1 MNAVKENL
9 HHELYI
15 RAASAAKRNAPLK
28 LHAHVVGKFQVE
40 RQLDND
46 VRNRLRQSTKNL
58 QEQRQ
63 ERGIIQLPA
72 PLGPPSK
79 SSKKAAVARPSHLV
93 VDHVASSSRESTSFS
108 NRSRKEP
115 SKSVRRRMMQLLAVS
130 DRTSDEILRLLG
142 GPECSLS
149 DRSDL
154 LDLLEQASH
163 HSAVPTFPERFR

>member
-1 MNAVKENL
+1 MNAAKENL

-46 VRNRLRQSTKNL
+46 VRSRLRHSTKTL
-58 QEQRQ
+58 QVQRQ
-63 ERGIIQLPA
+63 ERGIIQLEA
-72 PLGPPSK
+72 PLAPLPK
-79 SSKKAAVARPSHLV
+79 SSKKAAAARPAHLL
-93 VDHVASSSRESTSFS
+93 VDQAASSSRESTFLS

-115 SKSVRRRMMQLLAVS
+115 SKSVRRRMIQLLAVS
-130 DRTSDEILRLLG
+130 DRTSEEILRLLG
-142 GPECSLS
+142 GPDCSSS

-163 HSAVPTFPERFR
+163 YQATLIFPERSG

>member
-1 MNAVKENL
+1 MNAAKENL

-46 VRNRLRQSTKNL
+46 VRNRLRQSTKTL
-58 QEQRQ
+58 QAQRQ
-63 ERGIIQLPA
+63 ERGIVQLET
-72 PLGPPSK
+72 PLVPPSK
-79 SSKKAAVARPSHLV
+79 SSKKTTAARPSHLV
-93 VDHVASSSRESTSFS
+93 VDHVTSSSRESTSAS
-108 NRSRKEP
+108 NRNRKEL
-115 SKSVRRRMMQLLAVS
+115 SKSMRRRMMQFLAVS

-142 GPECSLS
+142 GPECSSS
-149 DRSDL
+149 DRSNL
-154 LDLLEQASH
+154 LDLLEQASY